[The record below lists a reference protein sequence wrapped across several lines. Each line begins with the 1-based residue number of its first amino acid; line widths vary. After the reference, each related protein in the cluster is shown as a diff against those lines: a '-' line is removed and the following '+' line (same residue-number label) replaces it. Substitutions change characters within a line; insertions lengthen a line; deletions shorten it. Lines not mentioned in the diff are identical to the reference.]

1 MMRTQSTKLDGYSV
15 KGVPLNIETSIV
27 TNSDVPTVEL
37 TQWIIDIGNERDKAA
52 FANVF
57 KWFAPKIIR
66 YGIKHLNTEAAA
78 NELLQ
83 ETMSNVWRKSHY
95 YNVDKGAPTTWV
107 YTIMRNLSFDMLRK
121 IRSQREELLSDDI
134 WPLVEANLIESA
146 DVLEEDHLMQ
156 RQVHNHLA
164 QLPDA
169 QQQVIKGVYFEQLS
183 QEDLA
188 KQLGIPVGTVKSRL
202 RLALSKLK
210 QHMGDNV

>member
-1 MMRTQSTKLDGYSV
+1 MIRTRPLHGFSE
-15 KGVPLNIETSIV
+15 KGLPVNLETPIV

-37 TQWIIDIGNERDKAA
+37 TQCLISIGNDRDKVA
-52 FANVF
+52 FATVF

-66 YGIKHLNTEAAA
+66 YGIKHLNTEQAA

-83 ETMSNVWRKSHY
+83 DTMSNVWRKSHY
-95 YNVDKGAPTTWV
+95 YNADKGAPTTWV
-107 YTIMRNLSFDMLRK
+107 YTIMRNVSFDMLRK

-134 WPLVEANLIESA
+134 WPLVEAELVEDIEP
-146 DVLEEDHLMQ
+146 DDHLMQ
-156 RQVHNHLA
+156 RQVHNYLTK
-164 QLPDA
+164 LPDA

-183 QEDLA
+183 QETLA

-210 QHMGDNV
+210 QHMGDNI